1 MKAGRT
7 VKLGFSPIPCTPPVS
22 FERMWVKI
30 TCVMDGGEIHG
41 ALANDPALFRPKT
54 LKADDTVVFTAA
66 HVLDVE
72 PAKTAAKETATTAKT
87 SRRTKNAAAAT
98 TAKRRTTR

>member
-1 MKAGRT
+1 
-7 VKLGFSPIPCTPPVS
+7 
-22 FERMWVKI
+22 MWVKI

-72 PAKTAAKETATTAKT
+72 PTRTAAKKTTKKSAKGP
-87 SRRTKNAAAAT
+87 KKAAAAKP
-98 TAKRRTTR
+98 AKRRATR